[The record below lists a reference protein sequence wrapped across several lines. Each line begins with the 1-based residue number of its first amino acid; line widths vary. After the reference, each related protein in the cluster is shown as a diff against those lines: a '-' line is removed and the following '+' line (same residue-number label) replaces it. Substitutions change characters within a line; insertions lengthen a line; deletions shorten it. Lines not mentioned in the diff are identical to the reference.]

1 MSTPMN
7 DHLVRA
13 NPGVIQK
20 GRGVT
25 KRETP
30 MNKQTNSF
38 VSILAQ
44 PTRRKF
50 LVGAS
55 AAAILPSLGASPSMA
70 ERRRSIDLSAL
81 EARHGGRIGVC
92 AEGLDR
98 RVDWR
103 AGERFAYCSTFKLF
117 LAACMLERVQNG
129 QERLDRPVP
138 VAASDM
144 VMHGPITEPAIGST
158 LTIEELCKAT
168 VEVSDNPAA
177 NILIRE
183 MGGLETWRA
192 WYRSID
198 DQVTR
203 VDRYETELNSAV
215 PDDPRD
221 TTTPEQ
227 FVANL
232 DTVLRG
238 TVLSPDHL
246 ALLTKWLIET
256 PTGAGRI
263 KAGVPDGYLVAHK
276 TGTGARNTHN
286 NIGMIQTPSGGSIL
300 MVVYFTGARDASPE
314 QVDSI
319 VAEATRQS
327 MRALGHG

>member
-1 MSTPMN
+1 MK
-7 DHLVRA
+7 
-13 NPGVIQK
+13 Q
-20 GRGVT
+20 
-25 KRETP
+25 
-30 MNKQTNSF
+30 QTNGF
-38 VSILAQ
+38 VSTLPQPDRRTILAGATATAFL
-44 PTRRKF
+44 PCLGVSPVIAARTR
-50 LVGAS
+50 
-55 AAAILPSLGASPSMA
+55 P
-70 ERRRSIDLSAL
+70 IDLSAL

-92 AEGLDR
+92 AEGPDG
-98 RVDWR
+98 RVNWR
-103 AGERFAYCSTFKLF
+103 ADERFAYCSTFKLF
-117 LAACMLERVQNG
+117 LAACMFERVQKG

-183 MGGLETWRA
+183 MGGLEKWQE
-192 WYRSID
+192 WYRSIGD
-198 DQVTR
+198 EVTR
-203 VDRYETELNSAV
+203 VDRFETELNSAV
-215 PDDPRD
+215 PGDPRD

-227 FVANL
+227 FVVNL

-256 PTGAGRI
+256 PTGAARI
-263 KAGVPDGYLVAHK
+263 KAGVPSGYPVAHK

-286 NIGMIQTPSGGSIL
+286 NIGMIRTPSGGSIL
-300 MVVYFTGARDASPE
+300 MVVFFTGARDASPD
-314 QVDSI
+314 QVDAI
-319 VAEATRQS
+319 VAEAARQS
-327 MRALGHG
+327 MRALGHS

>member
-1 MSTPMN
+1 MN
-7 DHLVRA
+7 HRTSPLLSRPLTFD
-13 NPGVIQK
+13 
-20 GRGVT
+20 
-25 KRETP
+25 
-30 MNKQTNSF
+30 
-38 VSILAQ
+38 
-44 PTRRKF
+44 RRKF
-50 LVGAS
+50 LAGV
-55 AAAILPSLGASPSMA
+55 AAASLLPALGASPVA
-70 ERRRSIDLSAL
+70 AAGRQTIDLSPL
-81 EARHGGRIGVC
+81 EARYGGRIGLC
-92 AEGLDR
+92 AEGPDG

-103 AGERFAYCSTFKLF
+103 ADERFAYCSTFKLF
-117 LAACMLERVQNG
+117 LAACVLERTQNG
-129 QERLDRPVP
+129 LERLDRAVP

-144 VMHGPITEPAIGST
+144 VMHAPITGTAVGST

-183 MGGLETWRA
+183 MGGLEAWQA
-192 WYRSID
+192 WYRAIGD
-198 DQVTR
+198 HVTR
-203 VDRYETELNSAV
+203 VDRHETELNSAV

-238 TVLSPDHL
+238 TLLTPDNL

-263 KAGVPDGYLVAHK
+263 KAGVPSGYRVGHK
-276 TGTGARNTHN
+276 TGTGGRNTHN
-286 NIGMIQTPSGGSIL
+286 DIGIIRPPSGSSIL
-300 MVVYFTGARDASPE
+300 MAVYFTGARDASPE
-314 QVDSI
+314 RLDAI
-319 VAEATRQS
+319 VAEAARQG

>member
-1 MSTPMN
+1 
-7 DHLVRA
+7 
-13 NPGVIQK
+13 
-20 GRGVT
+20 
-25 KRETP
+25 
-30 MNKQTNSF
+30 MNKQPNSI
-38 VSILAQ
+38 SKLTQ
-44 PTRRKF
+44 QTRRKF
-50 LVGAS
+50 LAGAS
-55 AAAILPSLGASPSMA
+55 AAAILPSLGTSPAIA
-70 ERRRSIDLSAL
+70 ERKRSIDLSAL

-92 AEGLDR
+92 AEGPEG

-103 AGERFAYCSTFKLF
+103 ADERFAYCSTFKLF
-117 LAACMLERVQNG
+117 LAACMLERVQKG

-138 VAASDM
+138 VVASDM

-177 NILIRE
+177 NILIHE
-183 MGGLETWRA
+183 IGGLETWQA
-192 WYRSID
+192 WYRSIGD
-198 DQVTR
+198 EVTR

-215 PDDPRD
+215 PGDPRD

-232 DTVLRG
+232 DTVLRS

-246 ALLTKWLIET
+246 ALLMKWLVET

-263 KAGVPDGYLVAHK
+263 KAGVPAGYRVAHK

-286 NIGMIQTPSGGSIL
+286 NIGMIWAPSGGSIL
-300 MVVYFTGARDASPE
+300 IVVYFTGARDASPE

-327 MRALGHG
+327 MSVLGHG

>member
-1 MSTPMN
+1 MN
-7 DHLVRA
+7 HRISPPPSRPFTVD
-13 NPGVIQK
+13 
-20 GRGVT
+20 
-25 KRETP
+25 
-30 MNKQTNSF
+30 
-38 VSILAQ
+38 
-44 PTRRKF
+44 RRKV
-50 LVGAS
+50 LAGV
-55 AAAILPSLGASPSMA
+55 AAASLLPALGASPA
-70 ERRRSIDLSAL
+70 AGAGRQTIDLSEL
-81 EARHGGRIGVC
+81 EARYGGRIGLC
-92 AEGLDR
+92 AEGPEG

-103 AGERFAYCSTFKLF
+103 ADERFAYCSTFKLF
-117 LAACMLERVQNG
+117 LAACMFERTQNG
-129 QERLDRPVP
+129 LEQLDRAVP

-144 VMHGPITEPAIGST
+144 VAHAPITEPAVGST

-183 MGGLETWRA
+183 MGGLEAWQA
-192 WYRSID
+192 WYRAIG

-203 VDRYETELNSAV
+203 VDRYETELNSAL

-238 TVLSPDHL
+238 ALLTPDNL

-263 KAGVPDGYLVAHK
+263 KAGVPGGYRVGHK
-276 TGTGARNTHN
+276 TGTGGRNTHN
-286 NIGMIQTPSGGSIL
+286 NIGIIWPPSGSSIL
-300 MVVYFTGARDASPE
+300 MAVYFTGARDAPPE
-314 QVDSI
+314 QFDAI

-327 MRALGHG
+327 MSAFGYRRELYGD